1 MTIGVGGSNA
11 AEELE
16 KLSDRTHGARP
27 IGVAEHRQ
35 RIDNV
40 RELMAAQGIDAL
52 FLAAGANLVYFTGM
66 RWGLSERLAGV
77 LIPAEGP
84 LGYVAPGF
92 ERDTFKGF
100 MQMEGELRTWE
111 EHENPF
117 ALVGTMLDAAGA
129 GRGVVALDADMPFA
143 FVDGLRDARPD
154 CRFVNAAAITS
165 PCRSRKSAAEIA
177 LMQCAKDLTLEV
189 HRAAAAILRPGITT
203 TEVTDFIDRAH
214 RAAGASSGSAFCI
227 VLFGVA
233 TSFPHGVKEP
243 QVLGKDDWVLIDTGC
258 RVHGYHSDIT
268 RSYAFGEP
276 TPRQRDA
283 WAVEHEA
290 QAAAFGAARLGAPC
304 ESVDAAA
311 RWVLESHGFGPG
323 YALPGLP
330 HRTGH
335 GCGLQVHET
344 PYLVRGDETPL
355 DVGMAASNEP
365 MLVLPGEFGVRL
377 EDHFYMADD
386 GARWFTRP
394 SPAVDDP
401 FGLS

>member
-1 MTIGVGGSNA
+1 MSVGVGGSTA

-16 KLSDRTHGARP
+16 KLGDRTVHARP
-27 IGVAEHRQ
+27 IGVTEHRQ
-35 RIDNV
+35 RLARV
-40 RELMAAQGIDAL
+40 RELMEGQGVDAL
-52 FLAAGANLVYFTGM
+52 FLAAGANLNYFTGL

-77 LIPAEGP
+77 LIPVDGP
-84 LGYVAPGF
+84 LRYVAPAF
-92 ERDTFKGF
+92 ERDTFEGF
-100 MQMEGELRTWE
+100 LQIEGELHTWQ
-111 EHENPF
+111 EHESPF
-117 ALVGTMLDAAGA
+117 ALVARMLDAQGA
-129 GRGVVALDADMPFA
+129 GVVALDADMPFG
-143 FVDGLRDARPD
+143 FFDGLRDAGPD
-154 CRFVNAAAITS
+154 CRFVNAAPLTS

-189 HRAAAAILRPGITT
+189 HRAAARILRPGITT
-203 TEVTDFIDRAH
+203 TEVTEFIDAAH
-214 RAAGASSGSAFCI
+214 RAAGAASGSAFCI

-233 TSFPHGVKEP
+233 TAFPHGVKDP
-243 QVLGKDDWVLIDTGC
+243 QVLEANDWVLIDTGC

-283 WAVEHEA
+283 WSVEHEA
-290 QAAAFGAARLGAPC
+290 QAAAFEAARLGAPC

-311 RWVLESHGFGPG
+311 RRVLESHGYGPD

-335 GCGLQVHET
+335 GCGLQIHET
-344 PYLVRGDETPL
+344 PYLVRGDDTPL
-355 DVGMAASNEP
+355 DVGMVASNEP

-377 EDHFYMADD
+377 EDHFYMTED
-386 GARWFTRP
+386 GARWFTNP

-401 FGLS
+401 FGPG